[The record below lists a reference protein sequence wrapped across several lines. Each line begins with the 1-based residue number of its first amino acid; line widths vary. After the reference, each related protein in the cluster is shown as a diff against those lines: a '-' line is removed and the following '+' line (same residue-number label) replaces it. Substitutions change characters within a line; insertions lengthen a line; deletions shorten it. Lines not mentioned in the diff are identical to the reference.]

1 MKAERHAK
9 VIELI
14 RRYDIETQED
24 LADRLNSE
32 GYNVTQA
39 TVSRD
44 IRELKLTKVSNGA
57 GKQKYV
63 ILDGKDSTMSEKF
76 IRILKEAYISVDMNM
91 MMQVMILLKSM
102 IMSI

>member
-32 GYNVTQA
+32 GRRQP
-39 TVSRD
+39 SQE
-44 IRELKLTKVSNGA
+44 I
-57 GKQKYV
+57 
-63 ILDGKDSTMSEKF
+63 
-76 IRILKEAYISVDMNM
+76 
-91 MMQVMILLKSM
+91 
-102 IMSI
+102 